1 MVIILGNKIL
11 LPLNGSRE
19 VNDAYN
25 ILTGK
30 REGRDHSEDIGID
43 GKMILEWILGNGVWR
58 YGLDSCGSGQWPVT
72 GSCERGNEPSGS
84 IEGGKFLD

>member
-43 GKMILEWILGNGVWR
+43 GKMILEWILGNGV
-58 YGLDSCGSGQWPVT
+58 
-72 GSCERGNEPSGS
+72 
-84 IEGGKFLD
+84 